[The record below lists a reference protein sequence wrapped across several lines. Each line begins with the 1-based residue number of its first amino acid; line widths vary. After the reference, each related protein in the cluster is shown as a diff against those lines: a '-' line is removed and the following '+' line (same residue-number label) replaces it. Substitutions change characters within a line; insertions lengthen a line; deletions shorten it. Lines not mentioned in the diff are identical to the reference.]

1 MTQSASHKRRKKLVF
16 AVIGLVLLGL
26 VLWSVLR
33 PGEAITSVQTAKV
46 QLRNLTELVVAN
58 GRIEP
63 DTQVKISPEVSGEI
77 VELPFNEGDKVKKG
91 DLLVRIKPQQYEAS
105 RDSARASYESAVAGR
120 VTAQAQLARAR
131 AEYDRNKGLF
141 DRNLVSESVF
151 LEVKTAHDVEVA
163 RAQQSEHQVAN
174 AKAALDRAEEDLLK
188 TAIFSPLDGTITR
201 LNSRLGERVHGT
213 AMMAG
218 TDIMT
223 IADLNEI
230 NALVDIGEMDIV
242 LLEIGQKARIE
253 VDAFRDRKFTGSVA
267 EIANSAKG
275 SGTAGATQSQDATRF
290 EVHIR
295 INEKENFR
303 PGMSVT
309 AEIETRYRTNAVTVP
324 IGCVTSRIPPAKA
337 TEATDLASNEET
349 HTPATNAEPSS
360 NVESNTPSAKR
371 DSAKPKPTEV
381 VWVVEDDKVHAV
393 PVKLGISDE
402 DYWEIT
408 EGLEEGQEIVT
419 GSYRAINKELE
430 EGRRI
435 SRTSRAADDAAKGD
449 AASGEKRD

>member
-1 MTQSASHKRRKKLVF
+1 MSTSHKRRK
-16 AVIGLVLLGL
+16 AVIFSLIGLGLAGLLG
-26 VLWSVLR
+26 WSFVAKN
-33 PGEAITSVQTAKV
+33 EAVTSVQTAKV
-46 QLRNLTELVVAN
+46 ERRDLIEIVVAN

-77 VELPFNEGDKVKKG
+77 VELPLKEGDSVHKG

-105 RDSARASYESAVAGR
+105 RDSAKASYESALAGLA
-120 VTAQAQLARAR
+120 TAQAQLARAE
-131 AEYDRNKGLF
+131 AEFHRNQGLYE
-141 DRNLVSESVF
+141 RNLISESVF
-151 LEVKTAHDVEVA
+151 IDVKTAYDVEIA
-163 RAQQSEHQVAN
+163 RARQSEHAVTN
-174 AKAALDRAEEDLLK
+174 AKAALERAEEDLLK

-242 LLEIGQKARIE
+242 LLEIGQKAHVE
-253 VDAFRDRKFTGSVA
+253 VDAFRDQKFTGSVS

-275 SGTAGATQSQDATRF
+275 TGGQTSQEATRF
-290 EVHIR
+290 EVRIR

-309 AEIETRYRTNAVTVP
+309 AEIETRYRTNALAVP
-324 IGCVTSRIPPAKA
+324 IGCVTSRVLPPKQEAGDQHSA
-337 TEATDLASNEET
+337 TNE
-349 HTPATNAEPSS
+349 PATNSEARWPASKDK
-360 NVESNTPSAKR
+360 P
-371 DSAKPKPTEV
+371 DKPKPTEV
-381 VWVVEDDKVHAV
+381 VWVVQDDKVHAA

-402 DYWEIT
+402 DHWEIT
-408 EGLEEGQEIVT
+408 EGLEEGQEIVI
-419 GSYRAINKELE
+419 GSYRAINKDLE

-435 SRTSRAADDAAKGD
+435 SRTGGNQDTPDADDPGGD
-449 AASGEKRD
+449 ASR